1 MEQEKN
7 NDTEWNIV
15 EEQPTCE
22 EPPSMSSF
30 SQSIIIG
37 SLNNRLDDIS
47 RKMDLILSKLEN
59 LDGRL
64 QSIENSN
71 LIKSDYDQVI
81 FNNPDIEK
89 ILNIEDKNLNSFSE
103 NEDDDDD
110 NVTSSENESYRR
122 TNPISI
128 TSMNNLNSPLYNLN
142 SNLGLK
148 YLTNDLYKRTSK
160 SAFTIPFSSPY

>member
-22 EPPSMSSF
+22 EPPSISSF

-71 LIKSDYDQVI
+71 LLKSDYDQVI

-89 ILNIEDKNLNSFSE
+89 ILNIEEKNINSFSE
-103 NEDDDDD
+103 NEDD
-110 NVTSSENESYRR
+110 NVSSPENEPYHK

-128 TSMNNLNSPLYNLN
+128 TSINNLNTPLYNLN

-160 SAFTIPFSSPY
+160 SAFTIPFSAPY